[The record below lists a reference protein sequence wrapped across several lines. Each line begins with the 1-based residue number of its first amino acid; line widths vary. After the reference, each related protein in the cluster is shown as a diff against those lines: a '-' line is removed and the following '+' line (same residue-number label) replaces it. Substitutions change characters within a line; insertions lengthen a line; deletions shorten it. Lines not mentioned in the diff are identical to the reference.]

1 MENRKSLKV
10 FKKWRRKIR
19 LPKNYQIK
27 NIKKNLFLKH
37 IQKYEL
43 KKSQKSLKKIKM
55 KIKLLNMKPFF
66 VISIINW
73 LILDILHFN
82 LLIFLGFKGLK
93 RNIGN
98 DLKSSKKV

>member
-37 IQKYEL
+37 I
-43 KKSQKSLKKIKM
+43 
-55 KIKLLNMKPFF
+55 
-66 VISIINW
+66 
-73 LILDILHFN
+73 
-82 LLIFLGFKGLK
+82 
-93 RNIGN
+93 
-98 DLKSSKKV
+98 

>member
-73 LILDILHFN
+73 LI
-82 LLIFLGFKGLK
+82 FLGFKGLK
-93 RNIGN
+93 RNIGK